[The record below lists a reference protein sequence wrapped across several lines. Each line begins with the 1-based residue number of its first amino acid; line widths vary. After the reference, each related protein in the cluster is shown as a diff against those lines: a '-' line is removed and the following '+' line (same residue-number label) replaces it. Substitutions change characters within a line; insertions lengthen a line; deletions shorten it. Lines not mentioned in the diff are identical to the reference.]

1 MKQLIIALQM
11 QLLKKIKRF
20 LKKPALSRLFII
32 TVSFILVYQ
41 NIASSPIDSIHEKY
55 SETDN
60 ISFFFTKTVTDSV
73 NTPIGKIMG
82 KIMVTDDSITAHINT
97 PDIAQHLKYTADSMY
112 SVIEGGKQIINEK
125 RLSVPP
131 ELNVLSMINP
141 LQGMTLCD
149 SVINE
154 GNTIILFPQ
163 NKVRYSRM
171 SVFFNNMYRI
181 DSVLLFKGKKKINS
195 TVYSEYREY
204 FPQII
209 KTTDHLSGIV
219 EIIFHYNIIID
230 RINL

>member
-11 QLLKKIKRF
+11 QLLKKIKSF
-20 LKKPALSRLFII
+20 IEKPAVSRLFII
-32 TVSFILVYQ
+32 TVSFVLVYQ
-41 NIASSPIDSIHEKY
+41 NIASNPFDSINTKY
-55 SETDN
+55 SEMDDV
-60 ISFFFTKTVTDSV
+60 SFFFTKTVTDSV
-73 NTPIGKIMG
+73 NTHIGKIMG

-125 RLSVPP
+125 RLSAPP

-141 LQGMTLCD
+141 LFNIPLCD

-154 GNTIILFPQ
+154 GSTIILFPQ
-163 NKVRYSRM
+163 NNIKYSRM
-171 SVFFNNMYRI
+171 SVFFNDIYRI
-181 DSVLLFKGKKKINS
+181 DSVLLFKGAKKINS

-209 KTTDHLSGIV
+209 KTTDHLSGII

-230 RINL
+230 KNNL